1 MKCHVFGMNG
11 LIFFITIVP
20 IRIRILVIFENHRE
34 LNMNFTITGYS
45 TALFSTW
52 YFIEEAGVLFD
63 AGDGLT
69 AGLMQKARK
78 INHVFISHAD
88 RDHLTG
94 LLQFRQLNARQDAP
108 KIYYPKHC
116 GSFQALKQ
124 FSENF
129 DPQSQGGI
137 WNGIEDNQSVQI
149 NKELYVKAI
158 RNSHVKAPPDQF
170 KSMGFSL
177 YRQVAK
183 LRQKYQ
189 GLSGEELR
197 SLKRDK
203 GEDEITELHQTG
215 LIKYSGD
222 TPVDDYQKWNNTK
235 VLIHEATFLE
245 PQELSANYTNRN
257 LHSNIE
263 EVMKMVSE
271 LNIETLVLGHFSSR
285 YSAEQID
292 ERIRKLCRELNIKIP
307 VYRLLPGG
315 VGHDI
320 LKGTPVNQV

>member
-1 MKCHVFGMNG
+1 MK
-11 LIFFITIVP
+11 
-20 IRIRILVIFENHRE
+20 
-34 LNMNFTITGYS
+34 FTITGYS

-78 INHVFISHAD
+78 INHAFISHAD

-94 LLQFRQLNARQDAP
+94 LLQFRQLNAREGAP

-116 GSFQALKQ
+116 GSFPALKE

-129 DPQSQGGI
+129 DPHSRGALWQ
-137 WNGIEDNQSVQI
+137 GIEDNESLQI
-149 NKELYVKAI
+149 SKDLYVKAI
-158 RNSHVKAPPDQF
+158 RNNHVRAAEGTF
-170 KSMGFSL
+170 KSMGFAL

-183 LRQKYQ
+183 LKAQYQ
-189 GLSGEELR
+189 GLSGEELKN
-197 SLKRDK
+197 LKKER
-203 GEDEITELHQTG
+203 GEEEITDKRHSN
-215 LIKYSGD
+215 LIIYSGD

-245 PQELSANYTNRN
+245 AQEQDHNNKQRN

-263 EVMKMVSE
+263 EVMKMVTE

-285 YSAEQID
+285 YSAQEID
-292 ERIRKLCRELNIKIP
+292 ERILKLCRELEIKIP
-307 VYRLLPGG
+307 VFRVLPGQIAR
-315 VGHDI
+315 DI
-320 LKGTPVNQV
+320 LSGVPINRV